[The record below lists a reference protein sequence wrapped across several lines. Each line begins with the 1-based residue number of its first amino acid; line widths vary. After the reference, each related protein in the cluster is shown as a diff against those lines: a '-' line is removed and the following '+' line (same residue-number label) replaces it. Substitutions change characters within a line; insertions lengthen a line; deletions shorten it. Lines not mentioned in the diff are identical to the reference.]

1 MNASLKDI
9 HAAHAATARK
19 LYQDSRE
26 PAAEAA
32 NWRLVLREA
41 RRIIGQALKASDYLR
56 DVSSA
61 LRENGAHMLALR
73 HFTAPPISQ
82 DQFKLICG
90 DWPKSSEKSGR
101 GIGAAEAA
109 AAADAIHR
117 WRDRRLTR
125 WIDGDR
131 QPTRAELREVLL
143 ALAPLIASQRIAT
156 SSRNRLAAKQER
168 LIVGFLEAA
177 GWTRLP
183 SSLIDRRAL
192 VAERHFMHK
201 TRFATATATPQE
213 VDVACGLKDAV
224 VMAME
229 CKVTNDETN
238 SVKRVNDVL
247 KKAEAWR
254 TQWGNTVVTAAML
267 QGVIAPKDVER
278 LIDAGVQVF
287 WAHDLDGF
295 AEWLGHHA

>member
-26 PAAEAA
+26 PAAKAA
-32 NWRLVLREA
+32 SWRLVLREA

-90 DWPKSSEKSGR
+90 DWPKSSEKSRR
-101 GIGAAEAA
+101 GIGA
-109 AAADAIHR
+109 
-117 WRDRRLTR
+117 
-125 WIDGDR
+125 
-131 QPTRAELREVLL
+131 V
-143 ALAPLIASQRIAT
+143 
-156 SSRNRLAAKQER
+156 
-168 LIVGFLEAA
+168 EAA

-201 TRFATATATPQE
+201 ARFATATATPQE

-295 AEWLGHHA
+295 AEWLGRHA